1 MLLARGPLPS
11 LFQQSGIDLPL
22 PAHTFLWDATTL
34 NDWAIAAQQSLHSPQ
49 YVYEV
54 NQNSL
59 ITPCDTFQS
68 SILVAAHYNHFN
80 SITPYVNAS
89 CVSDIDHLLDGSF
102 ATKLRLLTAK
112 LVQVT
117 PIRALLAV
125 SGVSWI
131 LSEKVASP
139 QAFAQLKTT
148 LRTWTNQLW
157 SGPSADSQPVPVKEA
172 LKLSI
177 DILQL
182 TLNERPDALAL
193 EMGTDMGPYFASLV
207 LWAIT
212 VAAGTR
218 AKPTQQV
225 ALQAPRRQ
233 QSQPPS
239 LTYQHI
245 DVGMPVPATPAQLS
259 QSFSSQPSMT
269 TSPAHTSIPGL
280 VHSQPTSPARHDSLA
295 ATTLLSHEHITV
307 NSISFLADAHAL
319 AAADPAS
326 QSALNISCFQAGCIS
341 LLLWVKLQLR
351 GAPIENQS
359 GVSVWASRPGEGLGE
374 LMDSVVGSL
383 ERVLNRGWT
392 GWGI

>member
-1 MLLARGPLPS
+1 MLLAREPLPS
-11 LFQQSGIDLPL
+11 IFQQSGIDLPF
-22 PAHTFLWDATTL
+22 PAHTFLWDATTIS
-34 NDWAIAAQQSLHSPQ
+34 DWAIAAQQSSHSPQ

-54 NQNSL
+54 IQDSL
-59 ITPCDTFQS
+59 INPCDTFQS
-68 SILVAAHYNHFN
+68 SILIAAHYNRFN

-89 CVSDIDHLLDGSF
+89 SISDIDHLLDGSF
-102 ATKLRLLTAK
+102 ATKQKLLTAK
-112 LVQVT
+112 LVQIT

-131 LSEKVASP
+131 LSEKVSS
-139 QAFAQLKTT
+139 QQVFAQLKTT
-148 LRTWTNQLW
+148 LRTWISQLW
-157 SGPSADSQPVPVKEA
+157 SGPTADLQPVPVKEA

-193 EMGTDMGPYFASLV
+193 DMGTDMGPYFASLV

-212 VAAGTR
+212 VAASTR
-218 AKPTQQV
+218 AKGTQQV
-225 ALQAPRRQ
+225 GLQAPRRQ

-239 LTYQHI
+239 LPYQHMDI
-245 DVGMPVPATPAQLS
+245 SVPATPAQLS
-259 QSFSSQPSMT
+259 HSFSNQPSMT

-295 ATTLLSHEHITV
+295 ATTLLSHEQITV

-319 AAADPAS
+319 ASSDPAS

-351 GAPIENQS
+351 GTPIEDQS
-359 GVSVWASRPGEGLGE
+359 SMGVWASRPGEGLGE
-374 LMDSVVGSL
+374 LLDSVVGSL